1 MAMRAKGGHDYV
13 HDSQKLGVRGGKHK
27 EDMNS
32 MFDTRGQETEN
43 AQKNLLEVL
52 QNNKAKYDKGLF
64 ADWIVKAYS
73 KCSQDCLITPQMSDL
88 S

>member
-1 MAMRAKGGHDYV
+1 
-13 HDSQKLGVRGGKHK
+13 
-27 EDMNS
+27 

-88 S
+88 SQREKECATNCLRKYEKGYKLYEHTENVIF